1 VAGIKAGELF
11 LQGDNP
17 IALLL
22 YWQVLTISALR
33 PLYWVKTETGSGG
46 NDMSERILVPFFA
59 FVTLGWLAWVI
70 FSSIRRYLLAKI
82 QSGVQMKLLEK
93 VDSSQTLLA
102 YAETEP
108 GRRFLDSL
116 RVEQAEP
123 AMPFRRILSGVQCGV
138 VLSAFGVGMLVLH
151 SSGVAPEREF
161 TIFGTLTLALGIGF
175 GVAAGAS
182 YLLSRS
188 FGLLQHG
195 SND

>member
-1 VAGIKAGELF
+1 
-11 LQGDNP
+11 
-17 IALLL
+17 
-22 YWQVLTISALR
+22 
-33 PLYWVKTETGSGG
+33 
-46 NDMSERILVPFFA
+46 MSERILVPFFA

-116 RVEQAEP
+116 RVEQAGL

>member
-1 VAGIKAGELF
+1 
-11 LQGDNP
+11 
-17 IALLL
+17 
-22 YWQVLTISALR
+22 
-33 PLYWVKTETGSGG
+33 
-46 NDMSERILVPFFA
+46 MSEHILVPFFVL
-59 FVTLGWLAWVI
+59 VTLGWLGWVI

-116 RVEQAEP
+116 RFEQAEP
-123 AMPFRRILSGVQCGV
+123 TMPFRRILSGVQSGI
-138 VLSAFGVGMLVLH
+138 VLTAFGVGMLILH

-161 TIFGTLTLALGIGF
+161 TIFGGLALALGIGF

-182 YLLSRS
+182 YVLSRS

-195 SND
+195 TND